1 MKKFA
6 LLVVLL
12 LPIVSPVRAQ
22 QPSEDE
28 PDLFYDIFI
37 KDSCLTVW
45 VDLHPLLNARTWD
58 RLHDG
63 VDFALECR
71 IELNSPRWLWSDR
84 LEAEQARTIHLSYH
98 KVTGDFLLT
107 TGDSGT
113 ARSYPLQ
120 EGIEAYLSDS
130 VEICLAQVST
140 IDPDKNL
147 KIALKITS
155 IFLTDLNLADR
166 VASGD
171 GSDSPVK
178 YLFRQFLELT
188 DYGRRNYTTRSR
200 PFSLSELPHSP

>member
-1 MKKFA
+1 MKILA

-12 LPIVSPVRAQ
+12 LPTTSPVRSQ
-22 QPSEDE
+22 TQSEDE

-63 VDFALECR
+63 VDVAIECR

-84 LEAEQARTIHLSYH
+84 LEAEQAQTIHLSYH
-98 KVTGDFLLT
+98 KVTGDYLLT

-113 ARSYPLQ
+113 ARSYPSQ
-120 EGIEAYLSDS
+120 EEIETYLSDS
-130 VEICLAQVST
+130 VEICLAHVSS
-140 IDPDKNL
+140 IEPDKSL
-147 KIALKITS
+147 RVTVKTTS
-155 IFLTDLNLADR
+155 IFLTDLNLADQ

-171 GSDSPVK
+171 DSGSPVK

-200 PFSLSELPHSP
+200 PFSLSELPQSP